1 MKKIVLSI
9 ATAAALA
16 LAQGAHAGSDPGST
30 YIAPSIQGVWVD
42 DDRNVDDGLGA
53 GLGFGYVASPKW
65 NFEVG
70 VHGSGHEIAGTDN
83 RYEIQGA
90 DINALR
96 VFKREDSVN
105 PYLIGGIGY
114 LDAARKTPA
123 RDRGMFYKVGLGMMA
138 DIAKNTSKGTNL
150 QMRGE
155 VHARRVF
162 DDSNLTDYVATLGL
176 VYSWGGSIAAPAA
189 AAIAAIAPVAAPAPV
204 VPVDGDDDR
213 DGVLN
218 SRDKCPNTP
227 PGAKVDSD
235 GCECGD
241 VVLRGVTFVT
251 DSAEITPQ
259 GQLVLDSLV
268 AGLQRRA
275 GTKLEIRGHTDDV
288 GSETYNLALSQRRAE
303 SVKAYLVSK
312 GLNAADLSTIGLGEM
327 QHIAPNDTPEGREQ
341 NRRVTLQA
349 LSVICEARAS
359 EELTLRGV
367 TFKTNSAVIT
377 PTSKLVL
384 DSAVAYLKARPNAA
398 AEVRGHTDSVG
409 NDAANMRLSKA
420 RAEAVR
426 DYLVAGGIDAGRL
439 TANGYGETEHVAPN
453 DTPAGRA
460 QNRRVTLRI
469 AP

>member
-1 MKKIVLSI
+1 MKKIGLSL

-16 LAQGAHAGSDPGST
+16 LTGIAHAGSDPGST

-42 DDRNVDDGLGA
+42 GDRDVSDGLGA
-53 GLGFGYVASPKW
+53 GLAFGYVASPNW
-65 NFEVG
+65 NFELG
-70 VHGSGHEIAGTDN
+70 LNGSGHDITGSSN
-83 RYEIQGA
+83 RYDIKGI

-96 VFKREDSVN
+96 VFKRGDSVN
-105 PYLIGGIGY
+105 PYLIGGIG
-114 LDAARKTPA
+114 LLEND
-123 RDRGMFYKVGLGMMA
+123 GLGDKSKGVSYKFGGGLMA
-138 DIAKNTSKGTNL
+138 DIAKNASKGTNL

-155 VHARRVF
+155 VHTRRDGDF
-162 DDSNLTDYVATLGL
+162 NDYVATLGL
-176 VYSWGGSIAAPAA
+176 LYSWGGSIAAPVTT
-189 AAIAAIAPVAAPAPV
+189 IAAIAPAVAPK
-204 VPVDGDDDR
+204 PVDGDDDR
-213 DGVLN
+213 DGVPN

-241 VVLRGVTFVT
+241 IILRGVTFVT
-251 DSAEITPQ
+251 DSSEITPQ

-268 AGLQRRA
+268 TGLARRA

-288 GSETYNLALSQRRAE
+288 GSEAYNLALSQRRAE
-303 SVKAYLVSK
+303 SVKAYLVAK

-327 QHIAPNDTPEGREQ
+327 QHIAPNDTPDGREQ

-359 EELTLRGV
+359 EDLVLRGV

-409 NDAANMRLSKA
+409 NDEANMRLSKA

-426 DYLVAGGIDAGRL
+426 DYLIANGIDAGRL
-439 TANGYGETEHVAPN
+439 TANGYGETEHIAPN
-453 DTPAGRA
+453 DTPAGRE

>member
-1 MKKIVLSI
+1 MKKIVLSL

-16 LAQGAHAGSDPGST
+16 LTGIAHAGSDPGSW
-30 YIAPSIQGVWVD
+30 YVAPRINGVWVD
-42 DDRNVDDGLGA
+42 DGRKAEDDI
-53 GLGFGYVASPKW
+53 GFGAALGKAISPKW
-65 NFEVG
+65 NVELG
-70 VHGSGHEIAGTDN
+70 ADSSGHRRAGVDDRLRINTIDL
-83 RYEIQGA
+83 
-90 DINALR
+90 NALR
-96 VFKREDSVN
+96 VFKREDRIN
-105 PYLIGGIGY
+105 PYLIAGIGQIDTNAPSNDKDIY
-114 LDAARKTPA
+114 GKA
-123 RDRGMFYKVGLGMMA
+123 GLGLMA

-150 QMRGE
+150 QLRGE
-155 VHARRVF
+155 MHMRKVF
-162 DDSNLTDYVATLGL
+162 GDQDLTDYVASLGL
-176 VYSWGGSIAAPAA
+176 LYSWGGSIAAPAA
-189 AAIAAIAPVAAPAPV
+189 AAIAAIAPAV
-204 VPVDGDDDR
+204 VKPVDGDDDR
-213 DGVLN
+213 DGVPN

-227 PGAKVDSD
+227 AGAKVDSD

-251 DSAEITPQ
+251 DSSEITPQ

-275 GTKLEIRGHTDDV
+275 GTKLEIRGHTDSV
-288 GSETYNLALSQRRAE
+288 GSDAYNLALSQRRAD

-327 QHIAPNDTPEGREQ
+327 QHIATNDTAEGREQ

-359 EELTLRGV
+359 EDLVLRGV

-409 NDAANMRLSKA
+409 NDEANMRLSKA

-426 DYLVAGGIDAGRL
+426 DYLIAGGIDAGRL
-439 TANGYGETEHVAPN
+439 TANGYGETEHIAPN
-453 DTPAGRA
+453 DTPAGRE

>member
-1 MKKIVLSI
+1 MKKIVLSL

-16 LAQGAHAGSDPGST
+16 LTGIAHAGSDPGSW
-30 YIAPSIQGVWVD
+30 YVAPRINGVWVD
-42 DDRNVDDGLGA
+42 DGRKAEDDI
-53 GLGFGYVASPKW
+53 GFGAALGKAISPKW
-65 NFEVG
+65 NVELG
-70 VHGSGHEIAGTDN
+70 ADSSGHRRAGVDDRLRINTIDL
-83 RYEIQGA
+83 
-90 DINALR
+90 NALR
-96 VFKREDSVN
+96 VFKREDRIN
-105 PYLIGGIGY
+105 PYLIAGIGQIDTNAPSNDKDIY
-114 LDAARKTPA
+114 GKA
-123 RDRGMFYKVGLGMMA
+123 GLGLMA

-150 QMRGE
+150 QLRGE
-155 VHARRVF
+155 MHMRKVF
-162 DDSNLTDYVATLGL
+162 GDPDLTDYVASLGL
-176 VYSWGGSIAAPAA
+176 LYSWGGSNAAPAA
-189 AAIAAIAPVAAPAPV
+189 AANAANAPAV
-204 VPVDGDDDR
+204 VNPVDCDDDL
-213 DGVLN
+213 DGVPN

-227 PGAKVDSD
+227 AGAKVDSD

-251 DSAEITPQ
+251 DSSEITPQ

-275 GTKLEIRGHTDDV
+275 GTKLEIRGHTDSV
-288 GSETYNLALSQRRAE
+288 GSDAYNLALSQRRAD

-327 QHIAPNDTPEGREQ
+327 QHIATNDTAEGREQ

-349 LSVICEARAS
+349 LSVICEARTS
-359 EELTLRGV
+359 EDLVLRGV

-409 NDAANMRLSKA
+409 NDEANMRLSKA

-426 DYLVAGGIDAGRL
+426 DYLIAGGIDAGRL
-439 TANGYGETEHVAPN
+439 TANGYGETEHIAPN
-453 DTPAGRA
+453 DTPAGRE

>member
-1 MKKIVLSI
+1 MKKIVLSL

-16 LAQGAHAGSDPGST
+16 LTGIAHAGSDPGSW
-30 YIAPSIQGVWVD
+30 YVAPRINGVWVD
-42 DDRNVDDGLGA
+42 DGRKAEDDI
-53 GLGFGYVASPKW
+53 GFGAALGKAISPKW
-65 NFEVG
+65 NVELG
-70 VHGSGHEIAGTDN
+70 ADSSGHRRAGVDDRLRINTIDL
-83 RYEIQGA
+83 
-90 DINALR
+90 NALR
-96 VFKREDSVN
+96 VFKREDRIN
-105 PYLIGGIGY
+105 PYLIAGIGQIDTNAPSNDKDIY
-114 LDAARKTPA
+114 GKA
-123 RDRGMFYKVGLGMMA
+123 GLGLMA

-150 QMRGE
+150 QLRGE
-155 VHARRVF
+155 MHMRKVF
-162 DDSNLTDYVATLGL
+162 GDPDLTDYVASLGL
-176 VYSWGGSIAAPAA
+176 LYSWGGSIAAPAA
-189 AAIAAIAPVAAPAPV
+189 AAIAAIAPAV
-204 VPVDGDDDR
+204 VKPVDGDDDR
-213 DGVLN
+213 DGVPN

-227 PGAKVDSD
+227 AGAKVDSD

-251 DSAEITPQ
+251 DSSDITPQ

-275 GTKLEIRGHTDDV
+275 GTKLEIRGHTDSV
-288 GSETYNLALSQRRAE
+288 GSEAYNLALSQRRAE

-327 QHIAPNDTPEGREQ
+327 QHIATNDTAEGREQ

-349 LSVICEARAS
+349 LSVICEARTS
-359 EELTLRGV
+359 EDLVLRGV

-409 NDAANMRLSKA
+409 NDEANMRLSKA

-426 DYLVAGGIDAGRL
+426 DYLIAGGIDAGRL
-439 TANGYGETEHVAPN
+439 TANGYGETEHIAPN
-453 DTPAGRA
+453 DTPAGRE

>member
-42 DDRNVDDGLGA
+42 DDRKVDDGLGA

-65 NFEVG
+65 NFELG

-83 RYEIQGA
+83 RYRIQGA

-96 VFKREDSVN
+96 VFKREDRIN
-105 PYLIGGIGY
+105 PYLIGGIGR
-114 LDAARKTPA
+114 LESRGPGT
-123 RDRGMFYKVGLGMMA
+123 RDTGVFYKFGGGLMA
-138 DIAKNTSKGTNL
+138 DISKNTAKGTNL

-155 VHARRVF
+155 LHTRRESDF
-162 DDSNLTDYVATLGL
+162 NDYVATLGL
-176 VYSWGGSIAAPAA
+176 VYSWGGSIVTPA
-189 AAIAAIAPVAAPAPV
+189 AAIAAIAPVPAPV
-204 VPVDGDDDR
+204 APVDGDDDR

-227 PGAKVDSD
+227 LGAKVDSD

-439 TANGYGETEHVAPN
+439 TANGYGETEHIAPN
-453 DTPAGRA
+453 DTPAGRE

>member
-1 MKKIVLSI
+1 MKKIVLSL

-16 LAQGAHAGSDPGST
+16 LTGMAHAGSDPGSW
-30 YIAPSIQGVWVD
+30 YVAPRINGVWVD
-42 DDRNVDDGLGA
+42 DGRKAEDDI
-53 GLGFGYVASPKW
+53 GFGAALGKAISPKW
-65 NFEVG
+65 NVELG
-70 VHGSGHEIAGTDN
+70 ADSSGHRRAGVDDRLRINTIDL
-83 RYEIQGA
+83 
-90 DINALR
+90 NALR
-96 VFKREDSVN
+96 VFKREDRIN
-105 PYLIGGIGY
+105 PYLIAGIGQIDTNAPSNDKDIY
-114 LDAARKTPA
+114 GKA
-123 RDRGMFYKVGLGMMA
+123 GLGLMA

-150 QMRGE
+150 QLRGE
-155 VHARRVF
+155 MHMRKVF
-162 DDSNLTDYVATLGL
+162 GDPDLTDYVASLGL
-176 VYSWGGSIAAPAA
+176 LYSWGGSIAAPAA
-189 AAIAAIAPVAAPAPV
+189 AAIAAIAPAV
-204 VPVDGDDDR
+204 VKPVDGDDDR
-213 DGVLN
+213 DGVPN

-227 PGAKVDSD
+227 AGAKVDSD

-251 DSAEITPQ
+251 DSSEITPQ

-275 GTKLEIRGHTDDV
+275 GTKLEIRGHTDSV
-288 GSETYNLALSQRRAE
+288 GSDAYNLALSQRRAD

-327 QHIAPNDTPEGREQ
+327 QHIATNDTAEGREQ

-359 EELTLRGV
+359 EDLVLRGV

-409 NDAANMRLSKA
+409 NDEANMRLSKA

-426 DYLVAGGIDAGRL
+426 DYLIAGGIDAGRL
-439 TANGYGETEHVAPN
+439 TANGYGETEHIAPN
-453 DTPAGRA
+453 DTPAGRE

>member
-1 MKKIVLSI
+1 MKKIVLSL

-16 LAQGAHAGSDPGST
+16 LTGIAHAGSDPGSW
-30 YIAPSIQGVWVD
+30 YVAPRINGVWVD
-42 DDRNVDDGLGA
+42 DGRKAEDDI
-53 GLGFGYVASPKW
+53 GFGAALGKAISPKW
-65 NFEVG
+65 NVELG
-70 VHGSGHEIAGTDN
+70 ADSSGHRRAGVDDRLRINTIDL
-83 RYEIQGA
+83 
-90 DINALR
+90 NALR
-96 VFKREDSVN
+96 VFKREDRIN
-105 PYLIGGIGY
+105 PYLIAGIGQIDTNAPSNDKDIY
-114 LDAARKTPA
+114 GKA
-123 RDRGMFYKVGLGMMA
+123 GLGLMA

-150 QMRGE
+150 QLRGE
-155 VHARRVF
+155 MHMRKVF
-162 DDSNLTDYVATLGL
+162 GDPDLTDYVASLGL
-176 VYSWGGSIAAPAA
+176 LYSWGGSIAAPAA
-189 AAIAAIAPVAAPAPV
+189 AAIAAIAPAV
-204 VPVDGDDDR
+204 VKPVDGDDDR
-213 DGVLN
+213 DGVPN

-227 PGAKVDSD
+227 AGAKVDSD

-251 DSAEITPQ
+251 DSSEITPQ

-275 GTKLEIRGHTDDV
+275 GTKLEIRGHTDSV
-288 GSETYNLALSQRRAE
+288 GSEAYNLALSQRRAE

-327 QHIAPNDTPEGREQ
+327 QHIATNDTAEGREQ

-349 LSVICEARAS
+349 LSVICEARTS
-359 EELTLRGV
+359 EDLVLRGV

-409 NDAANMRLSKA
+409 NDEANMRLSKA

-426 DYLVAGGIDAGRL
+426 DYLIAGGIDAGRL
-439 TANGYGETEHVAPN
+439 TANGYGETEHIAPN
-453 DTPAGRA
+453 DTPAGRE

>member
-1 MKKIVLSI
+1 MKKTVLSL
-9 ATAAALA
+9 ATAAVLA
-16 LAQGAHAGSDPGST
+16 ISQGAQAGSDPGST
-30 YIAPSIQGVWVD
+30 YIAPSFQGVWVD
-42 DDRNVDDGLGA
+42 DDRKVSDGVGA
-53 GLGFGYVASPKW
+53 GLALGYVASPKW
-65 NFEVG
+65 NFELG
-70 VHGSGHEIAGTDN
+70 GHASGHDINGTDN
-83 RYEIQGA
+83 SY
-90 DINALR
+90 DIKGIDLNALR
-96 VFKREDSVN
+96 VFKREDRVN
-105 PYLIGGIGY
+105 PYLIGGVGR
-114 LDAARKTPA
+114 LENDGPGSSDA
-123 RDRGMFYKVGLGMMA
+123 GIFYKLGAGVMA
-138 DIAKNTSKGTNL
+138 DITKNTAKGTNL
-150 QMRGE
+150 AMRGE
-155 VHARRVF
+155 IHTRRSEDF
-162 DDSNLTDYVATLGL
+162 NDYVASLGL

-189 AAIAAIAPVAAPAPV
+189 AAVAAIAPAV
-204 VPVDGDDDR
+204 VKPVDGDDDR
-213 DGVLN
+213 DGVPN

-227 PGAKVDSD
+227 LGAKVDSD

-251 DSAEITPQ
+251 DSSEITPQ

-275 GTKLEIRGHTDDV
+275 GTKLEIRGHTDSV
-288 GSETYNLALSQRRAE
+288 GSEAYNLALSQRRAD

-327 QHIAPNDTPEGREQ
+327 QHIATNDTAEGREQ

-349 LSVICEARAS
+349 LGAICEARAS
-359 EELTLRGV
+359 EELVLRGV

-409 NDAANMRLSKA
+409 NDEANMRLSKA

-426 DYLVAGGIDAGRL
+426 DYLIAGGIDAGRL
-439 TANGYGETEHVAPN
+439 TANGYGETEHIAPN
-453 DTPAGRA
+453 DTPAGRE

>member
-1 MKKIVLSI
+1 MKKIVLSL

-16 LAQGAHAGSDPGST
+16 LTGIAHAGSDPGSW
-30 YIAPSIQGVWVD
+30 YVAPRINGVWVD
-42 DDRNVDDGLGA
+42 DGRKAEDDI
-53 GLGFGYVASPKW
+53 GFGAALGKAISPKW
-65 NFEVG
+65 NVELG
-70 VHGSGHEIAGTDN
+70 ADSSGHRRAGVDDRLRINTIDL
-83 RYEIQGA
+83 
-90 DINALR
+90 NALR
-96 VFKREDSVN
+96 VFKREDRIN
-105 PYLIGGIGY
+105 PYLIAGIGQIDTNAPSNDKDIY
-114 LDAARKTPA
+114 GKA
-123 RDRGMFYKVGLGMMA
+123 GLGLMA

-150 QMRGE
+150 QLRGE
-155 VHARRVF
+155 MHMRKVF
-162 DDSNLTDYVATLGL
+162 GDPDLTDYVASLGL
-176 VYSWGGSIAAPAA
+176 LYSWGGSIAAPAA
-189 AAIAAIAPVAAPAPV
+189 AAIAAIAPAV
-204 VPVDGDDDR
+204 VKPVDGDDDR
-213 DGVLN
+213 DGVPN

-227 PGAKVDSD
+227 AGAKVDSD

-251 DSAEITPQ
+251 DSSEITPQ

-275 GTKLEIRGHTDDV
+275 GTKLEIRGHTDSV
-288 GSETYNLALSQRRAE
+288 GSDAYNLALSQRRAD

-327 QHIAPNDTPEGREQ
+327 QHIATNDTAEGREQ

-349 LSVICEARAS
+349 LSVICEARTS
-359 EELTLRGV
+359 EDLVLRGV

-409 NDAANMRLSKA
+409 NDEANMRLSKA

-426 DYLVAGGIDAGRL
+426 DYLIAGGIDAGRL
-439 TANGYGETEHVAPN
+439 TANGYGETEHIAPN
-453 DTPAGRA
+453 DTAVGRE

>member
-1 MKKIVLSI
+1 MKKIVLSL

-16 LAQGAHAGSDPGST
+16 LTGIAHAGSDPGSW
-30 YIAPSIQGVWVD
+30 YVAPRINGVWVD
-42 DDRNVDDGLGA
+42 DGRKAEDDI
-53 GLGFGYVASPKW
+53 GFGAALGKAISPKW
-65 NFEVG
+65 NVELG
-70 VHGSGHEIAGTDN
+70 ADSSGHRRAGVDDRLRINTIDL
-83 RYEIQGA
+83 
-90 DINALR
+90 NALR
-96 VFKREDSVN
+96 VFKREDRIN
-105 PYLIGGIGY
+105 PYLIAGIGQIDTNAPSNDKDIY
-114 LDAARKTPA
+114 GKA
-123 RDRGMFYKVGLGMMA
+123 GLGLMA

-150 QMRGE
+150 QLRGE
-155 VHARRVF
+155 MHMRKVF
-162 DDSNLTDYVATLGL
+162 GDPDLIDYVASLGL
-176 VYSWGGSIAAPAA
+176 LYSWGGSIAAPAA
-189 AAIAAIAPVAAPAPV
+189 AAIAAIAPAV
-204 VPVDGDDDR
+204 VKPVDGDDDR
-213 DGVLN
+213 DGVPN

-227 PGAKVDSD
+227 AGAKVDSD

-251 DSAEITPQ
+251 DSSEITPQ

-275 GTKLEIRGHTDDV
+275 GTKLEIRGHTDSV
-288 GSETYNLALSQRRAE
+288 GSDAYNLALSQRRAD

-327 QHIAPNDTPEGREQ
+327 QHIATNDTAEGREQ

-349 LSVICEARAS
+349 LSVICEARTS
-359 EELTLRGV
+359 EDLVLRGV

-409 NDAANMRLSKA
+409 NDEANMRLSKA

-426 DYLVAGGIDAGRL
+426 DYLIAGGIDAGRL
-439 TANGYGETEHVAPN
+439 TANGYGETEHIAPN
-453 DTPAGRA
+453 DTPAGRE

>member
-1 MKKIVLSI
+1 
-9 ATAAALA
+9 
-16 LAQGAHAGSDPGST
+16 
-30 YIAPSIQGVWVD
+30 
-42 DDRNVDDGLGA
+42 VDDGRKA
-53 GLGFGYVASPKW
+53 EDDIGFGAALGKAISPKW
-65 NFEVG
+65 NVELG
-70 VHGSGHEIAGTDN
+70 ADSSGHRRAGVDDRLRINTIDL
-83 RYEIQGA
+83 
-90 DINALR
+90 NALR
-96 VFKREDSVN
+96 VFKREDRIN
-105 PYLIGGIGY
+105 PYLIAGIGQIDTNAPSNDKDIY
-114 LDAARKTPA
+114 GKA
-123 RDRGMFYKVGLGMMA
+123 GLGLMA

-150 QMRGE
+150 QLRGE
-155 VHARRVF
+155 MHMRKVF
-162 DDSNLTDYVATLGL
+162 GDPDLTDYVASLGL
-176 VYSWGGSIAAPAA
+176 LYSWGGSIAAPAA
-189 AAIAAIAPVAAPAPV
+189 AAIAAIAPAV
-204 VPVDGDDDR
+204 VKPVDGDDDR
-213 DGVLN
+213 DGVPN

-227 PGAKVDSD
+227 AGAKVDSD

-251 DSAEITPQ
+251 DSSEITPQ

-275 GTKLEIRGHTDDV
+275 GTKLEIRGHTDSV
-288 GSETYNLALSQRRAE
+288 GSDAYNLALSQRRAD

-327 QHIAPNDTPEGREQ
+327 QHIATNDTAEGREQ

-349 LSVICEARAS
+349 LSVICEARTS
-359 EELTLRGV
+359 EDLVLRGV

-409 NDAANMRLSKA
+409 NDEANMRLSKA

-426 DYLVAGGIDAGRL
+426 DYLIAGGIDAGRL
-439 TANGYGETEHVAPN
+439 TANGYGETEHIAPN
-453 DTPAGRA
+453 DTPAGRE

>member
-1 MKKIVLSI
+1 MKKIVLSL

-16 LAQGAHAGSDPGST
+16 LTGIAHAGSDPGSW
-30 YIAPSIQGVWVD
+30 YVAPRINGVWVD
-42 DDRNVDDGLGA
+42 DGRKAEDDI
-53 GLGFGYVASPKW
+53 GFGAALGKAISPKW
-65 NFEVG
+65 NIELG
-70 VHGSGHEIAGTDN
+70 ADSSGHRRAGVDDRLRINTIDL
-83 RYEIQGA
+83 
-90 DINALR
+90 NALR
-96 VFKREDSVN
+96 VFKREDRIN
-105 PYLIGGIGY
+105 PYLIAGIGQIDTNAPSNDKDIY
-114 LDAARKTPA
+114 GKA
-123 RDRGMFYKVGLGMMA
+123 GLGLMA

-150 QMRGE
+150 QLRGE
-155 VHARRVF
+155 MHMRKVF
-162 DDSNLTDYVATLGL
+162 GDPDLTDYVASLGL
-176 VYSWGGSIAAPAA
+176 LYSWGGSIAAPAA
-189 AAIAAIAPVAAPAPV
+189 AAIAAIAPAV
-204 VPVDGDDDR
+204 VKPVDGDDDR
-213 DGVLN
+213 DGVPN

-227 PGAKVDSD
+227 AGAKVDSD

-251 DSAEITPQ
+251 DSSEITPQ

-275 GTKLEIRGHTDDV
+275 GTKLEIRGHTDSV
-288 GSETYNLALSQRRAE
+288 GSDAYNLALSQRRAD

-327 QHIAPNDTPEGREQ
+327 QHIATNDTAEGREQ

-359 EELTLRGV
+359 EDLVLRGV

-409 NDAANMRLSKA
+409 NDEANMRLSKA

-426 DYLVAGGIDAGRL
+426 DYLIAGGIDAGRL
-439 TANGYGETEHVAPN
+439 TANGYGETEHIAPN
-453 DTPAGRA
+453 DTPAGRE

>member
-1 MKKIVLSI
+1 MKKIGLSL
-9 ATAAALA
+9 AAAAALA
-16 LAQGAHAGSDPGST
+16 LTGIAHAGSDPGSW
-30 YIAPSIQGVWVD
+30 YVAPRINGVWVADDRQAD
-42 DDRNVDDGLGA
+42 DDI
-53 GLGFGYVASPKW
+53 GFGASLGKVVSPDW
-65 NFEVG
+65 NVELG
-70 VHGSGHEIAGTDN
+70 LDSSGHRRAGTDDRLRLN
-83 RYEIQGA
+83 TF
-90 DINALR
+90 DLNALR

-105 PYLIGGIGY
+105 PYLIGGVGY
-114 LDAARKTPA
+114 MDTN
-123 RDRGMFYKVGLGMMA
+123 DRASDKDFYAKAGLGMMA
-138 DIAKNTSKGTNL
+138 DIARNTSKGTNL
-150 QMRGE
+150 QLRGE
-155 VHARRVF
+155 MHVRKVF
-162 DDSNLTDYVATLGL
+162 GDEAPTDYVASLGL
-176 VYSWGGSIAAPAA
+176 LYSWGGSIAAPAA
-189 AAIAAIAPVAAPAPV
+189 TAIAAIAPVV
-204 VPVDGDDDR
+204 VKPVDGDDDR
-213 DGVLN
+213 DGVPN

-241 VVLRGVTFVT
+241 IVLRGVTFVT

-268 AGLQRRA
+268 SGLARRA

-327 QHIAPNDTPEGREQ
+327 QHVAPNDTPEGREQ
-341 NRRVTLQA
+341 NRRVTVQA
-349 LSVICEARAS
+349 LSVVCEARAS
-359 EELTLRGV
+359 EDLTLRGV

-384 DSAVAYLKARPNAA
+384 DSAVAYLKARPNSAV
-398 AEVRGHTDSVG
+398 EVRGHTDSVG
-409 NDAANMRLSKA
+409 NDEANMRLSKA

-426 DYLVAGGIDAGRL
+426 DYLIANGIEAGRL

-453 DTPAGRA
+453 DTPAGRE

>member
-1 MKKIVLSI
+1 MKKIVLSL

-16 LAQGAHAGSDPGST
+16 LTGIAHAGSDPGSW
-30 YIAPSIQGVWVD
+30 YVAPRINGVWVD
-42 DDRNVDDGLGA
+42 DGRKAEDDI
-53 GLGFGYVASPKW
+53 GFGAALGKAISPKW
-65 NFEVG
+65 NVELG
-70 VHGSGHEIAGTDN
+70 ADSSGHRRAGVDDRLRINTIDL
-83 RYEIQGA
+83 
-90 DINALR
+90 NALR
-96 VFKREDSVN
+96 VFKREDRIN
-105 PYLIGGIGY
+105 PYLIAGIGQIDTNAPSNDKDIY
-114 LDAARKTPA
+114 GKA
-123 RDRGMFYKVGLGMMA
+123 GLGLMA

-150 QMRGE
+150 QLRGE
-155 VHARRVF
+155 MHMRKVF
-162 DDSNLTDYVATLGL
+162 GDPDLTDYVASLGL
-176 VYSWGGSIAAPAA
+176 LYSWGGSIAAPAA
-189 AAIAAIAPVAAPAPV
+189 AAIAAIAPAV
-204 VPVDGDDDR
+204 VKPVDGDDDR
-213 DGVLN
+213 DGVPN

-227 PGAKVDSD
+227 AGAKVDSD

-251 DSAEITPQ
+251 DSSEITPQ

-275 GTKLEIRGHTDDV
+275 GTKLEIRGHTDSV
-288 GSETYNLALSQRRAE
+288 GSDAYNLALSQRRAD

-327 QHIAPNDTPEGREQ
+327 QHIATNDTAEGREQ

-359 EELTLRGV
+359 EDLVLRGV

-409 NDAANMRLSKA
+409 NDEANMRLSKA

-426 DYLVAGGIDAGRL
+426 DYLIAGGIDAGRL
-439 TANGYGETEHVAPN
+439 TANGYGETEHIAPN
-453 DTPAGRA
+453 DTPAGRER
-460 QNRRVTLRI
+460 NRRVTLRI

>member
-1 MKKIVLSI
+1 MKKIVLSL

-16 LAQGAHAGSDPGST
+16 LTGIAHAGSDPGSW
-30 YIAPSIQGVWVD
+30 YVAPRINGVWVD
-42 DDRNVDDGLGA
+42 DGRKAEDDIGLGA
-53 GLGFGYVASPKW
+53 ALGKAISPKW
-65 NFEVG
+65 NVELG
-70 VHGSGHEIAGTDN
+70 ADSSGHRRAGVDDRLRINTIDL
-83 RYEIQGA
+83 
-90 DINALR
+90 NALR
-96 VFKREDSVN
+96 VFKREDRIN
-105 PYLIGGIGY
+105 PYLIAGIGQIDTNAPSNDKDIY
-114 LDAARKTPA
+114 GKA
-123 RDRGMFYKVGLGMMA
+123 GLGLMA

-150 QMRGE
+150 QLRGE
-155 VHARRVF
+155 MHMRKVF
-162 DDSNLTDYVATLGL
+162 GDPDLTDYVASLGL
-176 VYSWGGSIAAPAA
+176 LYSWGGSIAAPAA
-189 AAIAAIAPVAAPAPV
+189 AAIAAIAPAV
-204 VPVDGDDDR
+204 VKPVDGDDDR
-213 DGVLN
+213 DGVPN

-227 PGAKVDSD
+227 AGAKVDSD

-251 DSAEITPQ
+251 DSSEITPQ

-275 GTKLEIRGHTDDV
+275 GTKLEIRGHTDSV
-288 GSETYNLALSQRRAE
+288 GSEAYNLALSQRRAE

-327 QHIAPNDTPEGREQ
+327 QHIATNDTAEGREQ

-349 LSVICEARAS
+349 LSVICEARTS
-359 EELTLRGV
+359 EDLVLRGV

-409 NDAANMRLSKA
+409 NDEANMRLSKA

-426 DYLVAGGIDAGRL
+426 DYLIAGGIDAGRL
-439 TANGYGETEHVAPN
+439 TANGYGETEHIAPN
-453 DTPAGRA
+453 DTPAGRE

>member
-1 MKKIVLSI
+1 MKKIVLSL

-16 LAQGAHAGSDPGST
+16 LTGIAHAGSDPGSW
-30 YIAPSIQGVWVD
+30 YVAPRINGVWVD
-42 DDRNVDDGLGA
+42 DGRKAEDDI
-53 GLGFGYVASPKW
+53 GFGAALGKAISPKW
-65 NFEVG
+65 NVELG
-70 VHGSGHEIAGTDN
+70 ADSSGHRRAGVDDRLRINTIDL
-83 RYEIQGA
+83 
-90 DINALR
+90 NALR
-96 VFKREDSVN
+96 VFKREDRIN
-105 PYLIGGIGY
+105 PYLIAGIGQIDTNAPSNDKDIY
-114 LDAARKTPA
+114 GKA
-123 RDRGMFYKVGLGMMA
+123 GLGLMA

-150 QMRGE
+150 QLRGE
-155 VHARRVF
+155 MHVRKVF
-162 DDSNLTDYVATLGL
+162 ADAADLTDYVASLGL
-176 VYSWGGSIAAPAA
+176 LYSWGGSIAAPAA
-189 AAIAAIAPVAAPAPV
+189 AAIAAIAPAV
-204 VPVDGDDDR
+204 VKPVDGDDDR
-213 DGVLN
+213 DGVPN

-227 PGAKVDSD
+227 AGAKVDSD

-251 DSAEITPQ
+251 DSSEITPQ

-275 GTKLEIRGHTDDV
+275 GTKLEIRGHTDSV
-288 GSETYNLALSQRRAE
+288 GSDAYNLALSQRRAD

-327 QHIAPNDTPEGREQ
+327 QHIATNDTAEGREQ

-349 LSVICEARAS
+349 LSVICEARTS
-359 EELTLRGV
+359 EDLVLRGV

-409 NDAANMRLSKA
+409 NDEANMRLSKA

-426 DYLVAGGIDAGRL
+426 DYLIAGGIDAGRL
-439 TANGYGETEHVAPN
+439 TANGYGETEHIAPN
-453 DTPAGRA
+453 DTPAGRE

>member
-1 MKKIVLSI
+1 MKKIVLSL

-16 LAQGAHAGSDPGST
+16 LTGIAHAGSDPGSW
-30 YIAPSIQGVWVD
+30 YVAPRINGVWVD
-42 DDRNVDDGLGA
+42 DGRKAEDDI
-53 GLGFGYVASPKW
+53 GFGAALGKAISPKW
-65 NFEVG
+65 NVELG
-70 VHGSGHEIAGTDN
+70 ADSSGHRRAGVDDRLRINTIDL
-83 RYEIQGA
+83 
-90 DINALR
+90 NALR
-96 VFKREDSVN
+96 VFKREDRIN
-105 PYLIGGIGY
+105 PYLIAGIGQIDTNAPSNDKDIY
-114 LDAARKTPA
+114 GKA
-123 RDRGMFYKVGLGMMA
+123 GLGLMA

-150 QMRGE
+150 QLRGE
-155 VHARRVF
+155 MHMRKVF
-162 DDSNLTDYVATLGL
+162 GDPDLTDYVASLGL
-176 VYSWGGSIAAPAA
+176 LYSWGGSIAAPAA
-189 AAIAAIAPVAAPAPV
+189 AAIAAIAPAV
-204 VPVDGDDDR
+204 VKPVDGDDDR
-213 DGVLN
+213 DGVPN

-227 PGAKVDSD
+227 AGAKVDSD

-251 DSAEITPQ
+251 DSSEITPQ

-275 GTKLEIRGHTDDV
+275 GTKLEIRGHTDSV
-288 GSETYNLALSQRRAE
+288 GSDAYNLALSQRRAD

-327 QHIAPNDTPEGREQ
+327 QHIATNDTAEGREQ

-349 LSVICEARAS
+349 LSVICEARTS
-359 EELTLRGV
+359 EDLVLRGV

-409 NDAANMRLSKA
+409 NDEANMRLSKA

-426 DYLVAGGIDAGRL
+426 DYLIAGGIDAGRL
-439 TANGYGETEHVAPN
+439 TANGYGETEHIAPN
-453 DTPAGRA
+453 DTAAGRE

>member
-1 MKKIVLSI
+1 MKKIVLSL

-16 LAQGAHAGSDPGST
+16 LTGMAHAGSDPGSW
-30 YIAPSIQGVWVD
+30 YVAPRINGVWVD
-42 DDRNVDDGLGA
+42 DGRKAEDDI
-53 GLGFGYVASPKW
+53 GFGAALGKAISPKW
-65 NFEVG
+65 NIELG
-70 VHGSGHEIAGTDN
+70 ADSSGHRREASGDRLRLNTLDL
-83 RYEIQGA
+83 
-90 DINALR
+90 NALR
-96 VFKREDSVN
+96 VFKREDSIN
-105 PYLIGGIGY
+105 PYLIGGVGY
-114 LDAARKTPA
+114 MDTNDSGSDK
-123 RDRGMFYKVGLGMMA
+123 DFYAKAGLGLMA

-150 QMRGE
+150 QLRGE
-155 VHARRVF
+155 MHMRKVF
-162 DDSNLTDYVATLGL
+162 GDQDLTDYVASLGL
-176 VYSWGGSIAAPAA
+176 LYSWGGSIAAPAA
-189 AAIAAIAPVAAPAPV
+189 AAIAAIAPAV
-204 VPVDGDDDR
+204 VKPVDGDDDR
-213 DGVLN
+213 DGVPN

-227 PGAKVDSD
+227 AGAKVDSD

-251 DSAEITPQ
+251 DSSEITPQ

-275 GTKLEIRGHTDDV
+275 GTKLEIRGHTDSV
-288 GSETYNLALSQRRAE
+288 GSDAYNLALSQRRAD

-327 QHIAPNDTPEGREQ
+327 QHIATNDTAEGREQ

-359 EELTLRGV
+359 EDLVLRGV

-384 DSAVAYLKARPNAA
+384 DSAVAYLKARPNSS

-409 NDAANMRLSKA
+409 NDEANMRLSKA

-426 DYLVAGGIDAGRL
+426 DYLIAGGIDAGRL
-439 TANGYGETEHVAPN
+439 TANGYGETEHIAPN
-453 DTPAGRA
+453 DTPAGRE

>member
-1 MKKIVLSI
+1 MKKIGLCL

-16 LAQGAHAGSDPGST
+16 LTGVARAGSDPGSW
-30 YIAPSIQGVWVD
+30 YVAPRINGVWVD
-42 DDRNVDDGLGA
+42 DGRKAEDDIGFGASFGKVVSPNWNIELGADSSGHRRSGVDDRLR
-53 GLGFGYVASPKW
+53 LST
-65 NFEVG
+65 
-70 VHGSGHEIAGTDN
+70 IDL
-83 RYEIQGA
+83 
-90 DINALR
+90 NALR
-96 VFKREDSVN
+96 VFKREDRIN
-105 PYLIGGIGY
+105 PYLIAGVGQIDTNAPGS
-114 LDAARKTPA
+114 DKDFFGKA
-123 RDRGMFYKVGLGMMA
+123 GVGLMA

-150 QMRGE
+150 QLRGE
-155 VHARRVF
+155 MHVRKVF
-162 DDSNLTDYVATLGL
+162 ADAADLTDYVASLGL
-176 VYSWGGSIAAPAA
+176 VYSWGGAIAAPAA
-189 AAIAAIAPVAAPAPV
+189 AAIAAIAPAVAK
-204 VPVDGDDDR
+204 PVDGDDDR
-213 DGVLN
+213 DGVPN

-241 VVLRGVTFVT
+241 VILRGVTFVT

-268 AGLQRRA
+268 AGLARRA
-275 GTKLEIRGHTDDV
+275 GTKLEVRGHTDSV
-288 GSETYNLALSQRRAE
+288 GSEAYNLALSQRRAE

-312 GLNAADLSTIGLGEM
+312 GLNADDLTTAGLGEM
-327 QHIAPNDTPEGREQ
+327 MHIATNDTAEGREQ

-349 LSVICEARAS
+349 RSVVCEARAS
-359 EELTLRGV
+359 EELVLRGV

-384 DSAVAYLKARPNAA
+384 DSAVAYLKARPNSA

-409 NDAANMRLSKA
+409 DDAANMRLSKA

-426 DYLVAGGIDAGRL
+426 DYLIAGGIDAGRL
-439 TANGYGETEHVAPN
+439 TANGYGETEHIAPN
-453 DTPAGRA
+453 DTAAGRE

>member
-1 MKKIVLSI
+1 MKKIVLSL

-16 LAQGAHAGSDPGST
+16 LTGIAHAGSDPGSW
-30 YIAPSIQGVWVD
+30 YVAPRINGVWVD
-42 DDRNVDDGLGA
+42 DGRKAEDDI
-53 GLGFGYVASPKW
+53 GFGAALGKAISPKW
-65 NFEVG
+65 NVELG
-70 VHGSGHEIAGTDN
+70 ADSSGHRRAGVDDRLRINTIDL
-83 RYEIQGA
+83 
-90 DINALR
+90 NALR
-96 VFKREDSVN
+96 VFKREDRIN
-105 PYLIGGIGY
+105 PYLIAGIGQIDTNAPSNDKDIY
-114 LDAARKTPA
+114 GKA
-123 RDRGMFYKVGLGMMA
+123 GLGLMA

-150 QMRGE
+150 QLRGE
-155 VHARRVF
+155 MHVRKVF
-162 DDSNLTDYVATLGL
+162 ADAADLTDYVASLGL
-176 VYSWGGSIAAPAA
+176 LYSWGGSIAAPAA
-189 AAIAAIAPVAAPAPV
+189 AAIAAIAPAV
-204 VPVDGDDDR
+204 VKPVDGDDDR
-213 DGVLN
+213 DGVPN

-227 PGAKVDSD
+227 AGAKVDSD

-251 DSAEITPQ
+251 DSSEITPQ

-275 GTKLEIRGHTDDV
+275 GTKLEIRGHTDSV
-288 GSETYNLALSQRRAE
+288 GSDAYNLALSQRRAD

-327 QHIAPNDTPEGREQ
+327 QHIATNDTAEGREQ

-359 EELTLRGV
+359 EDLVLRGV

-409 NDAANMRLSKA
+409 NDEANMRLSKA

-426 DYLVAGGIDAGRL
+426 DYLIAGGIDAGRL
-439 TANGYGETEHVAPN
+439 TANGYGETEHIAPN
-453 DTPAGRA
+453 DTPAGRE

>member
-1 MKKIVLSI
+1 MKKIGLSLV
-9 ATAAALA
+9 TAAALA
-16 LAQGAHAGSDPGST
+16 LTGVAHAGSDPGSW
-30 YIAPSIQGVWVD
+30 YVAPRINGVWVD
-42 DDRNVDDGLGA
+42 GDRKAEDDIGFGAALGKAISPNWNIELGA
-53 GLGFGYVASPKW
+53 DS
-65 NFEVG
+65 
-70 VHGSGHEIAGTDN
+70 SGHRRDGSSDRLRLNTLDL
-83 RYEIQGA
+83 
-90 DINALR
+90 NALR
-96 VFKREDSVN
+96 VFKREDRIN
-105 PYLIGGIGY
+105 PYLIGGVGY
-114 LDAARKTPA
+114 MDTNDSGSDK
-123 RDRGMFYKVGLGMMA
+123 DFYAKAGLGMMA

-150 QMRGE
+150 QLRGE
-155 VHARRVF
+155 MHMRKVF
-162 DDSNLTDYVATLGL
+162 GDQDLTDYVASLGL
-176 VYSWGGSIAAPAA
+176 LYSWGGSIAAPAA
-189 AAIAAIAPVAAPAPV
+189 AAIAAIAPAV
-204 VPVDGDDDR
+204 VKPVDGDDDR
-213 DGVLN
+213 DGVPN

-227 PGAKVDSD
+227 PGVKVDSD

-268 AGLQRRA
+268 SGLARRA
-275 GTKLEIRGHTDDV
+275 GTKVEIRGHTDDV
-288 GSETYNLALSQRRAE
+288 GSEAYNLALSQRRTE

-327 QHIAPNDTPEGREQ
+327 QHIAPNDTPAGREQ

-359 EELTLRGV
+359 EDLVLRGV

-384 DSAVAYLKARPNAA
+384 DSAVAYLKVRPNAA

-409 NDAANMRLSKA
+409 NDEANMRLSKA

-426 DYLVAGGIDAGRL
+426 DYLIANGIDAGRL
-439 TANGYGETEHVAPN
+439 TANGYGETEHIAPN
-453 DTPAGRA
+453 DTPAGRE

>member
-1 MKKIVLSI
+1 MKKIGLCL

-16 LAQGAHAGSDPGST
+16 LTGVARAGSDPGSW
-30 YIAPSIQGVWVD
+30 YVAPRINGVWVD
-42 DDRNVDDGLGA
+42 DGRKAEDDIGFGASFGKVVSPNWNIELGADSSGHRRSGVDDRLR
-53 GLGFGYVASPKW
+53 LST
-65 NFEVG
+65 
-70 VHGSGHEIAGTDN
+70 IDL
-83 RYEIQGA
+83 
-90 DINALR
+90 NALR
-96 VFKREDSVN
+96 VFKREDSIN
-105 PYLIGGIGY
+105 PYLIAGVGQIDTNAPGS
-114 LDAARKTPA
+114 DK
-123 RDRGMFYKVGLGMMA
+123 DFYGKAGVGLMA

-150 QMRGE
+150 QLRGE
-155 VHARRVF
+155 MHVRKVYA
-162 DDSNLTDYVATLGL
+162 DAADLTDYVASLGL
-176 VYSWGGSIAAPAA
+176 VYSWGGAIAAPAA
-189 AAIAAIAPVAAPAPV
+189 AAIAAIAPVV
-204 VPVDGDDDR
+204 VAKPVDGDDDR

-241 VVLRGVTFVT
+241 IILRGVTFVT

-275 GTKLEIRGHTDDV
+275 GTKLEIRGHTDSV
-288 GSETYNLALSQRRAE
+288 GSEAYNLALSQRRAE

-327 QHIAPNDTPEGREQ
+327 QHIATNDTAEGREQ

-349 LSVICEARAS
+349 LSVICEARTS
-359 EELTLRGV
+359 EDLVLRGV

-409 NDAANMRLSKA
+409 NDEANMRLSKA

-426 DYLVAGGIDAGRL
+426 DYLIAGGIDAGRL
-439 TANGYGETEHVAPN
+439 TANGYGETEHIAPN
-453 DTPAGRA
+453 DTPAGRE

>member
-1 MKKIVLSI
+1 MKKIVLSL
-9 ATAAALA
+9 ATAVVLA
-16 LAQGAHAGSDPGST
+16 LSQGAQAGSDPGST
-30 YIAPSIQGVWVD
+30 YIAPSIHGVWVD
-42 DDRNVDDGLGA
+42 DDRKVDDGLGA
-53 GLGFGYVASPKW
+53 GIALGYVASDKW
-65 NFEVG
+65 NFELG
-70 VHGSGHEIAGTDN
+70 GHASGHDIAGSDD
-83 RYEIQGA
+83 RY
-90 DINALR
+90 DIKGIDLNALR
-96 VFKREDSVN
+96 VFKRSDSIN
-105 PYLIGGIGY
+105 PYLIGGIGR
-114 LDAARKTPA
+114 LEGDGPSSS
-123 RDRGMFYKVGLGMMA
+123 DSGIFYKLGAGVMA
-138 DIAKNTSKGTNL
+138 DIAKNTAKGTNL
-150 QMRGE
+150 AMRGE
-155 VHARRVF
+155 VHTRRSEDF
-162 DDSNLTDYVATLGL
+162 NDYVASLGL

-189 AAIAAIAPVAAPAPV
+189 AAIAAIAPAV
-204 VPVDGDDDR
+204 VKPVDGDDDR
-213 DGVLN
+213 DGVPN

-227 PGAKVDSD
+227 LGAKVDSD

-268 AGLQRRA
+268 AGLARRA

-288 GSETYNLALSQRRAE
+288 GSEAYNLALSQRRAD

-327 QHIAPNDTPEGREQ
+327 QHIAPNDTPDGREQ

-349 LSVICEARAS
+349 LSAICEARAS
-359 EELTLRGV
+359 EDLTLRGV

-409 NDAANMRLSKA
+409 NDEANMRLSKA
-420 RAEAVR
+420 RAESVR
-426 DYLVAGGIDAGRL
+426 DYLIANGIDAGRL
-439 TANGYGETEHVAPN
+439 TANGYGETEHIAPN
-453 DTPAGRA
+453 DTPAGRE

>member
-1 MKKIVLSI
+1 MKKIVLSL

-16 LAQGAHAGSDPGST
+16 LTGIAHAGSDPGSW
-30 YIAPSIQGVWVD
+30 YVAPRINGVWVD
-42 DDRNVDDGLGA
+42 DGRKAEDDI
-53 GLGFGYVASPKW
+53 GFGAALGKAISPKW
-65 NFEVG
+65 NVELG
-70 VHGSGHEIAGTDN
+70 ADSSGHRRAGVDDRLRINTIDL
-83 RYEIQGA
+83 
-90 DINALR
+90 NALR
-96 VFKREDSVN
+96 VFKREDRIN
-105 PYLIGGIGY
+105 PYLIAGIGQIDTNAPSNDKDIY
-114 LDAARKTPA
+114 GKA
-123 RDRGMFYKVGLGMMA
+123 GLGLMA

-150 QMRGE
+150 QLRGE
-155 VHARRVF
+155 MHMRKVF
-162 DDSNLTDYVATLGL
+162 GDPDLTDYVASLGL
-176 VYSWGGSIAAPAA
+176 LYSWGGSIAAPAA
-189 AAIAAIAPVAAPAPV
+189 AAIAAIAPAV
-204 VPVDGDDDR
+204 VKPVDGDDDR
-213 DGVLN
+213 DGVPN

-227 PGAKVDSD
+227 AGAKVDSD

-251 DSAEITPQ
+251 DSSEITPQ

-275 GTKLEIRGHTDDV
+275 GTKLEIRGHTDSV
-288 GSETYNLALSQRRAE
+288 GSDAYNLALSQRRAD

-327 QHIAPNDTPEGREQ
+327 QHIATNDTAEGREQ

-359 EELTLRGV
+359 EDLVLRGV

-409 NDAANMRLSKA
+409 NDEANMRLSKA

-426 DYLVAGGIDAGRL
+426 DYLIAGGIDAGRL
-439 TANGYGETEHVAPN
+439 TANGYGETEHIAPN
-453 DTPAGRA
+453 DTPAGRE

>member
-1 MKKIVLSI
+1 MKKIVLSV

-16 LAQGAHAGSDPGST
+16 LAQAAPAGSDPGST
-30 YIAPSIQGVWVD
+30 YIVPSIQGVWVD
-42 DDRNVDDGLGA
+42 DDRNVKDGIGA
-53 GLGFGYVASPKW
+53 GLALGYVASPNW
-65 NFEVG
+65 NFELG
-70 VHGSGHEIAGTDN
+70 AHGSGHNIDRTDN
-83 RYEIQGA
+83 SY
-90 DINALR
+90 DIVGIDLNALR
-96 VFKREDSVN
+96 VFKREDNIN
-105 PYLIGGIGY
+105 PYLIGGIGR
-114 LDAARKTPA
+114 LETDGPGTSDANVFLKF
-123 RDRGMFYKVGLGMMA
+123 GVGLMA
-138 DIAKNTSKGTNL
+138 DIAKNRAKGTNL
-150 QMRGE
+150 QMRAE
-155 VHARRVF
+155 VHTRR
-162 DDSNLTDYVATLGL
+162 DSDFTDNIASIGL
-176 VYSWGGSIAAPAA
+176 LYSWGGSIAAPAA
-189 AAIAAIAPVAAPAPV
+189 ASLAMIAPVPAKAA
-204 VPVDGDDDR
+204 PVDGDDDR

-268 AGLQRRA
+268 AGLARRA

-288 GSETYNLALSQRRAE
+288 GSEAYNLALSQRRAE

-349 LSVICEARAS
+349 LSVICEARAA

-384 DSAVAYLKARPNAA
+384 DSAVAYLKARPNSAV
-398 AEVRGHTDSVG
+398 EVRGHTDSVG
-409 NDAANMRLSKA
+409 NDEANMRLSKA

-426 DYLVAGGIDAGRL
+426 DYLVANGIDAGRM
-439 TANGYGETEHVAPN
+439 TANGYGETEHIAPN
-453 DTPAGRA
+453 DTPAGRE